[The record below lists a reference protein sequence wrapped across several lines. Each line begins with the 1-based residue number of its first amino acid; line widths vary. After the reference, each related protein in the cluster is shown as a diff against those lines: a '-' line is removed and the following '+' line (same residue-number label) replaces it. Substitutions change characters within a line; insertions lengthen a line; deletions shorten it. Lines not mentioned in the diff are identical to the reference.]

1 MAGLGGRCI
10 AIHSDG
16 LAIVLQQRRL
26 ARGKI
31 ESQHKNCIVTAEAV
45 GCWTVSQHRAVTRP
59 ARPRH
64 GVGRAGAGA
73 RRSWGTQELGSAGSE
88 ARAAGGRAAHAPGRQ
103 AAIAHGWKDL
113 GARAQQAGARGRA
126 GLGARAGQGYALGA
140 LGLFLARFDSVLFLS
155 QIFGRCS

>member
-31 ESQHKNCIVTAEAV
+31 ESQYKNCIVTAEAV

-59 ARPRH
+59 ARRRH
-64 GVGRAGAGA
+64 GAGRVGAGA
-73 RRSWGTQELGSAGSE
+73 RRSWGTQALGSAGSE

-103 AAIAHGWKDL
+103 AARAHGWQDL
-113 GARAQQAGARGRA
+113 GARAQQAGARTERTERTGQGWPGRA
-126 GLGARAGQGYALGA
+126 GWPRLCTWCTRP
-140 LGLFLARFDSVLFLS
+140 V
-155 QIFGRCS
+155 FGPV